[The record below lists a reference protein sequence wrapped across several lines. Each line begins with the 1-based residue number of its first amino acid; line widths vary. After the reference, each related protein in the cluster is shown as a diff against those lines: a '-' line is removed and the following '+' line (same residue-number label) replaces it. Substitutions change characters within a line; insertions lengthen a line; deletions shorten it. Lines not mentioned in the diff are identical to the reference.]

1 MTASPLPAG
10 SATTRRTGEVAALPA
25 WALGG
30 LAIAAI
36 ALGLAALVD
45 DRAVFV
51 GAALVVGLFGGA
63 LVFYKPHIGVFII
76 MSTML
81 MSYPD
86 ALKGVGPFTINNM
99 LGAILL
105 TLLVFETYRTH
116 DYWFLREPEIRLLVI
131 ISLWMIT
138 IALVSDLFL
147 PDKRLLPAV
156 SRAKV
161 TGPAFYGNN
170 DDTARW
176 VFELVSRLVFVIFF
190 LQWIRTPNQLRWALF
205 LFAFC
210 VASVLPTLGPDM
222 TRGEAEYR
230 ITSKVVGWAVNLN
243 RFAFMMNVGIAL
255 FIYLANIV
263 RPFFWKFVF
272 LSCAAVSMPLVLLS
286 ASRSGFIGL
295 GLIAVLMLRS
305 GQIPRRWKIGSAM
318 AGLAMAVL
326 AFSFVLTDAHRERL
340 LNINPFATTDVNAGP
355 REEGSRSTEQ
365 RVSTL
370 ENAFIVIAKYP
381 LTGVGLSKFRWV
393 NALMNNSY
401 KPPHNSYVWAAAE
414 GGIPALV
421 MYLML
426 FGFLF
431 TRIQKLRPKFRNHP
445 TLPYLADWLHLY
457 MVLFFF
463 FSIFADVWIEVHLY
477 FIVAFSIVLSR
488 WAEEDELR
496 GRGLPGVVAGT
507 PGAQRAASRA
517 LYRQPES

>member
-1 MTASPLPAG
+1 MTASPLPVG
-10 SATTRRTGEVAALPA
+10 RATTRRTGEVPTLPP

-30 LAIAAI
+30 LVVAA
-36 ALGLAALVD
+36 ALLGIAALVD
-45 DRAVFV
+45 DRAVFA
-51 GAALVVGLFGGA
+51 GAAVVVGIFGA
-63 LVFYKPHIGVFII
+63 VLVFYKPHIGVLVI

-105 TLLVFETYRTH
+105 TLLVFQTYRTH
-116 DYWFLREPEIRLLVI
+116 DYWFLREPEIRLLI
-131 ISLWMIT
+131 AISLWMIA
-138 IALVSDLFL
+138 IALISDLYL

-161 TGPAFYGNN
+161 SGPAFYGNN

-176 VFELVSRLVFVIFF
+176 IFELVSRLVFVIFF
-190 LQWIRTPNQLRWALF
+190 LQWIKTPNQLRWVLF

-263 RPFFWKFVF
+263 RPVLWKLLFV
-272 LSCAAVSMPLVLLS
+272 LCATVSMPLVFLS

-295 GLIAVLMLRS
+295 GLVAFLMLKS

-318 AGLAMAVL
+318 AGVALAVL

-340 LNINPFATTDVNAGP
+340 LNLNPFATTAVNAGP
-355 REEGSRSTEQ
+355 RAEGSRSTEQ
-365 RVSTL
+365 RVNTL
-370 ENAFIVIAKYP
+370 GNAFVVITKYP

-393 NALMNNSY
+393 NALMNGSY
-401 KPPHNSYVWAAAE
+401 KPPHNAYVWALAE
-414 GGIPALV
+414 GGIPALLL
-421 MYLML
+421 YLTL
-426 FGFLF
+426 FAYLF

-445 TLPYLADWLHLY
+445 TLPYLADWLNLY
-457 MVLFFF
+457 LILFFF

-477 FIVAFSIVLSR
+477 FIIAFSIVLSR

-496 GRGLPGVVAGT
+496 GRGLPGITAGT
-507 PGAQRAASRA
+507 PGAKRAATRA
-517 LYRQPES
+517 LYRRPES

>member
-1 MTASPLPAG
+1 MTASPLPVG
-10 SATTRRTGEVAALPA
+10 RATTRRTGELPALPPWA
-25 WALGG
+25 IGGLGIAAVALG
-30 LAIAAI
+30 I
-36 ALGLAALVD
+36 AALVD
-45 DRAVFV
+45 DRAVFL
-51 GAALVVGLFGGA
+51 GAALVVAIFGGA
-63 LVFYKPHIGVFII
+63 LVFYKPHIGVLVI

-105 TLLVFETYRTH
+105 TLLVFETYRNH
-116 DYWFLREPEIRLLVI
+116 DYWFLREPEIRLLIVI
-131 ISLWMIT
+131 SAWMIA
-138 IALVSDLFL
+138 IALISDLYL

-170 DDTARW
+170 DDTMRW
-176 VFELVSRLVFVIFF
+176 IFELVSRLAFVIFF
-190 LQWIRTPNQLRWALF
+190 LQWIRTPNQLRWVLF

-263 RPFFWKFVF
+263 RPVLWKFVF
-272 LSCAAVSMPLVLLS
+272 LACAAVSLPLVLLS

-295 GLIAVLMLRS
+295 GLVAVLLLRS
-305 GQIPRRWKIGSAM
+305 GQIPRRWKIGSGM
-318 AGLAMAVL
+318 AGLALMVL

-340 LNINPFATTDVNAGP
+340 LNLNPFATTDVNAGP

-365 RVSTL
+365 RVDTL
-370 ENAFIVIAKYP
+370 ENAFVVIAKYP
-381 LTGVGLSKFRWV
+381 LTGVGLSNFRWV
-393 NALMNNSY
+393 NALMNDSY
-401 KPPHNSYVWAAAE
+401 KPPHNAYVWAAAE
-414 GGIPALV
+414 GGLPAILL
-421 MYLML
+421 YLTL
-426 FGFLF
+426 FGYLF

-457 MVLFFF
+457 LVLFFF

-496 GRGLPGVVAGT
+496 GRGLPGTTAGT
-507 PGAQRAASRA
+507 PGARRAASRA
-517 LYRQPES
+517 LYRRIES

>member
-1 MTASPLPAG
+1 MTASPLPTG
-10 SATTRRTGEVAALPA
+10 RATTRRTGEVPALPP

-30 LAIAAI
+30 LAIAAL
-36 ALGLAALVD
+36 ALALAALVD
-45 DRAVFV
+45 DRAVFL
-51 GAALVVGLFGGA
+51 GAALVVAIFGAA
-63 LVFYKPHIGVFII
+63 LVFYKPHIGVLVI

-81 MSYPD
+81 MSYPA

-99 LGAILL
+99 LGVILL
-105 TLLVFETYRTH
+105 TLLVFETYRSH
-116 DYWFLREPEIRLLVI
+116 DYWFLREPEIRLLIAISVWMI
-131 ISLWMIT
+131 GISLI
-138 IALVSDLFL
+138 SDLFL

-170 DDTARW
+170 DDTIRW
-176 VFELVSRLVFVIFF
+176 IFELVSRLAFVVFF
-190 LQWIRTPNQLRWALF
+190 LQWIRSPNQLKWVLF

-255 FIYLANIV
+255 FIYLANVV
-263 RPFFWKFVF
+263 RPVFWKLVF
-272 LSCAAVSMPLVLLS
+272 LSCAAVSMPLVMLS

-295 GLIAVLMLRS
+295 GLVSFLLLRS
-305 GQIPRRWKIGSAM
+305 GQIPRRWKIGSA
-318 AGLAMAVL
+318 AASLAMLAL

-340 LNINPFATTDVNAGP
+340 LNVNPFATTDVNAGP

-370 ENAFIVIAKYP
+370 ENAFVVISQYP
-381 LTGVGLSKFRWV
+381 LTGVGLSNFRWV
-393 NALMNNSY
+393 NALMNGSY
-401 KPPHNSYVWAAAE
+401 KPPHNAYVWAAAE
-414 GGIPALV
+414 GGLPAIL
-421 MYLML
+421 MYLTL
-426 FGFLF
+426 FSFLF

-457 MVLFFF
+457 LVLFFF

-477 FIVAFSIVLSR
+477 FIVAFSIVMSR

-496 GRGLPGVVAGT
+496 GRGLPGIVAGT
-507 PGAQRAASRA
+507 PGARRAASRA
-517 LYRQPES
+517 LYRQTES

>member
-10 SATTRRTGEVAALPA
+10 RATTRRTGDIPSFPPWALAGLGVAAV
-25 WALGG
+25 
-30 LAIAAI
+30 
-36 ALGLAALVD
+36 ALGLAAMLD

-51 GAALVVGLFGGA
+51 GAAFVVMIFGGT
-63 LVFYKPHIGVFII
+63 LVLYRPHLGVLVI

-86 ALKGVGPFTINNM
+86 ALKGVGPFTINNI

-116 DYWFLREPEIRLLVI
+116 DYWFLREPEIRVLLI
-131 ISLWMIT
+131 ISFWMIA
-138 IALVSDLFL
+138 IALISDLYL

-156 SRAKV
+156 TRAKA

-170 DDTARW
+170 DDTMRW
-176 VFELVSRLVFVIFF
+176 IFEMVSRLAFVIFF
-190 LQWIRTPNQLRWALF
+190 LQWIKTPNQMRWVLF

-255 FIYLANIV
+255 FIYLASIV
-263 RPFFWKFVF
+263 RPVLWKAVF
-272 LSCAAVSMPLVLLS
+272 LACATVSLPLVLLS

-295 GLIAVLMLRS
+295 ALVAFLILRS
-305 GQIPRRWKIGSAM
+305 GQIPRRWKIGAAM
-318 AGLAMAVL
+318 AGLALSVL

-340 LNINPFATTDVNAGP
+340 LNLNPFATTDVNAGP

-370 ENAFIVIAKYP
+370 ENAFTVIAKYP
-381 LTGVGLSKFRWV
+381 ITGVGLSKFRWV
-393 NALMNNSY
+393 NALMNGSY
-401 KPPHNSYVWAAAE
+401 KPPHNAYVWSAAE
-414 GGIPALV
+414 GGLTAL
-421 MYLML
+421 MLYLTL

-431 TRIQKLRPKFRNHP
+431 TRIQRLRPKFRNHP
-445 TLPYLADWLHLY
+445 TLPYLADWLYLY
-457 MVLFFF
+457 LVLFFF

-496 GRGLPGVVAGT
+496 GRGLPGIVAGT
-507 PGAQRAASRA
+507 PGARRAASRA
-517 LYRQPES
+517 LYRRLES